1 MSENKVEKVEDV
13 KLNLLQKLQKCRVEL
28 QNKNL
33 KKSGENKFANFKY
46 YELSDFLPTVNELF
60 DKYKLFSQ
68 FTLDNNTATLEIF
81 DTEKTYKSDEF
92 EFYDSVAFT
101 IPSEKVEIKGS
112 NAIQNLGGSNT
123 YLRRY
128 LYLNALEI
136 VENDM
141 YDATSGKTTTKT
153 TTKKKMP
160 NKDKLMAFCKENN
173 ISLNDVATQYHLT
186 SKSTDDDFFDV
197 LCELMPPEEKN
208 AVNS

>member
-1 MSENKVEKVEDV
+1 MSENKVENV

-33 KKSGENKFANFKY
+33 KKSGENKFAGFKY

-136 VENDM
+136 VENDV
-141 YDATSGKTTTKT
+141 YDATSGKTTNKT
-153 TTKKKMP
+153 TTKKNMP
-160 NKDKLMAFCKENN
+160 NKDKLMAFCKKNQIN
-173 ISLNDVATQYHLT
+173 LNDIANQYHLT
-186 SKSTDDDFFDV
+186 SKSSDDDFYAV
-197 LCELMPPEEKN
+197 LCELTIPEEKN
-208 AVNS
+208 AIIS

>member
-1 MSENKVEKVEDV
+1 MPEENKVEEK
-13 KLNLLQKLQKCRVEL
+13 KLNLLQKIQMCRVEL

-60 DKYKLFSQ
+60 NKYKLFSQ
-68 FTLDNNTATLEIF
+68 FTLSETTATLEIY
-81 DTEKTYKSDEF
+81 DTEKTYTRGEF
-92 EFYDSVAFT
+92 EYYDSVAFT

-141 YDATSGKTTTKT
+141 YDATSGKANTKT
-153 TTKKKMP
+153 TTKKNMP

-173 ISLNDVATQYHLT
+173 INLNDIAKQYKLT
-186 SKSTDDDFFDV
+186 SKSSDDDFYDV

>member
-1 MSENKVEKVEDV
+1 MSEENVEKKV

-33 KKSGENKFANFKY
+33 KKSGNNKFANFKY
-46 YELSDFLPTVNELF
+46 YELADFLPTVNELF

-81 DTEKTYKSDEF
+81 DTEKTYKCDEY

-136 VENDM
+136 VENDL
-141 YDATSGKTTTKT
+141 YDATSGKGATKT
-153 TTKKKMP
+153 TTKKDMP
-160 NKDKLMAFCKENN
+160 NKDKLMAFCKESN
-173 ISLNDVATQYHLT
+173 INLTDVAKQYNLT
-186 SKSTDDDFFDV
+186 AKSTDDDFLKAYLDMT
-197 LCELMPPEEKN
+197 EAKSN
-208 AVNS
+208 AENS

>member
-1 MSENKVEKVEDV
+1 MPEKNEVEKN
-13 KLNLLQKLQKCRVEL
+13 KLNLLQKIQKCRVEL

-33 KKSGENKFANFKY
+33 KKSGNNKFANFKY

-68 FTLDNNTATLEIF
+68 FTLNENTATLEIY
-81 DTEKTYKSDEF
+81 DTEKTYMRGEF
-92 EFYDSVAFT
+92 EYYDSVVFT

-136 VENDM
+136 VENDL
-141 YDATSGKTTTKT
+141 YDATSGKGATKT
-153 TTKKKMP
+153 TTKKDMP

-173 ISLNDVATQYHLT
+173 INLNDIATQYKLT
-186 SKSTDDDFFDV
+186 SKSSDDDFLKAYLDMT
-197 LCELMPPEEKN
+197 EAKAN
-208 AVNS
+208 ADNS

>member
-33 KKSGENKFANFKY
+33 KKSGENKFAGFKY

-141 YDATSGKTTTKT
+141 YDATRGKTTNKT
-153 TTKKKMP
+153 TTKKNMP
-160 NKDKLMAFCKENN
+160 NKDKLMAFCKENQIN
-173 ISLNDVATQYHLT
+173 LNDIAKQYHLT
-186 SKSTDDDFFDV
+186 SKSSDDDFYAV
-197 LCELMPPEEKN
+197 LCELTIPEEKN
-208 AVNS
+208 AIIS

>member
-1 MSENKVEKVEDV
+1 M
-13 KLNLLQKLQKCRVEL
+13 
-28 QNKNL
+28 
-33 KKSGENKFANFKY
+33 
-46 YELSDFLPTVNELF
+46 
-60 DKYKLFSQ
+60 
-68 FTLDNNTATLEIF
+68 
-81 DTEKTYKSDEF
+81 
-92 EFYDSVAFT
+92 
-101 IPSEKVEIKGS
+101 EIKGS

-173 ISLNDVATQYHLT
+173 IGLNDVARKFHLT
-186 SKSTDDDFFDV
+186 GKSTDDDFYAV
-197 LCELMPPEEKN
+197 LCELTIPEEKN